1 MSDAAAAGGPASAGA
16 PRRLDAFL
24 AWTAG
29 PGTLYLAVLFVAPML
44 LVALFSLLV
53 GSAGGGVTATLTLAN
68 YARALDPLYLSVLA
82 RSAWLALLTTALSL
96 ALAYPAAWAI
106 RAARP
111 GRRGLLL
118 ALVIIPSWMN
128 LLIKNYAWIVIL
140 RRQGVINTVLL
151 SLGLVDQ
158 PLPLLFNQGAVLVGL
173 LHTHLPFMVLPLFVA
188 LDRMDWSLVEA
199 ARDLGAGRVATFW
212 RVVVPQT
219 LGGVAVGCTL
229 VFIPTL
235 GAFVTPDL
243 LGGPES
249 LMVGTLIEN
258 QLLQVRNWPFGSAL
272 SVLLMGVVLAALAGV
287 RKLLGPASSGVLA

>member
-1 MSDAAAAGGPASAGA
+1 VSIAE
-16 PRRLDAFL
+16 RRRVDAFL

-29 PGTLYLAVLFVAPML
+29 PGALYLAVFFVAPML
-44 LVALFSLLV
+44 LVVLFSVLEPTP
-53 GSAGGGVTATLTLAN
+53 GGGVRAALTLAN
-68 YARALDPLYLSVLA
+68 YRRALDPLYLSVLG
-82 RSAWLALLTTALSL
+82 RSAWLALLTTALAL

-106 RAARP
+106 RASAP

-128 LLIKNYAWIVIL
+128 LLVKNYAWIVIL
-140 RRQGVINTVLL
+140 RRQGVLNTLL
-151 SLGLVDQ
+151 QTLGVIDQ
-158 PLPLLFNQGAVLVGL
+158 PLPLLFNQGAVLIGL
-173 LHTHLPFMVLPLFVA
+173 LHTHLPFMVLPLYVA

-199 ARDLGAGRVATFW
+199 ARDLGADRWAAFR

-249 LMVGTLIEN
+249 LMVGTLIES
-258 QLLQVRNWPFGSAL
+258 QLLQARNWPFASAL
-272 SVLLMGVVLAALAGV
+272 AVLLMVVVLAALAGV
-287 RKLLGPASSGVLA
+287 RRLVGPGAAEVIA

>member
-1 MSDAAAAGGPASAGA
+1 VSELAK
-16 PRRLDAFL
+16 RRVDAFL

-29 PGTLYLAVLFVAPML
+29 PGTLYLAVFFVAPML
-44 LVALFSLLV
+44 IVALFSVLEPTP
-53 GSAGGGVTATLTLAN
+53 GGGVRAALTLDN
-68 YARALDPLYLSVLA
+68 YRRALDPLYLSVLG
-82 RSAWLALLTTALSL
+82 RSAWLALLTTALAL

-106 RAARP
+106 RTAPP

-140 RRQGVINTVLL
+140 RRQGVLNTLL
-151 SLGLVDQ
+151 QALGVVDQ
-158 PLPLLFNQGAVLVGL
+158 PLPLLFNQGAVLIGL
-173 LHTHLPFMVLPLFVA
+173 LHTHLPFMVLPLYVA
-188 LDRMDWSLVEA
+188 LDRLDWSLVEA
-199 ARDLGAGRVATFW
+199 ARDLGADRWAAFR

-249 LMVGTLIEN
+249 LMVGTLIEG
-258 QLLQVRNWPFGSAL
+258 QLLQARNWPFASAL
-272 SVLLMGVVLAALAGV
+272 AVLLMVVVLGALVGVRRLAGP
-287 RKLLGPASSGVLA
+287 GAAEAIA

>member
-1 MSDAAAAGGPASAGA
+1 MSPTAA
-16 PRRLDAFL
+16 RRRTDAFL

-29 PGTLYLAVLFVAPML
+29 PGALYLAVFFVAPTL

-53 GSAGGGVTATLTLAN
+53 GSPGGGVTRAFTLAN
-68 YARALDPLYLSVLA
+68 YARALDPLYLSVLG

-140 RRQGVINTVLL
+140 RRQGVINTLL
-151 SLGLVDQ
+151 TTLGVIDQ

-173 LHTHLPFMVLPLFVA
+173 LHTQLPFMVLPLFVA
-188 LDRMDWSLVEA
+188 LDRMDGSLVEA
-199 ARDLGAGRVATFW
+199 ARDLGAGRAATFW

-219 LGGVAVGCTL
+219 LGGAAVGCTL

-249 LMVGTLIEN
+249 LMVGSLIEN

-272 SVLLMGVVLAALAGV
+272 SMLLMIVVLAAMGGIRRLFGAEAAEGLA
-287 RKLLGPASSGVLA
+287 

>member
-1 MSDAAAAGGPASAGA
+1 
-16 PRRLDAFL
+16 
-24 AWTAG
+24 
-29 PGTLYLAVLFVAPML
+29 VAPL
-44 LVALFSLLV
+44 LLV
-53 GSAGGGVTATLTLAN
+53 GLFSVLEPTPGGGVRAAFTLAN
-68 YARALDPLYLSVLA
+68 YRRALDPLYLSVLG
-82 RSAWLALLTTALSL
+82 RSAWLALLTTALAL
-96 ALAYPAAWAI
+96 VLAYPAAWAI
-106 RAARP
+106 RAAPP

-140 RRQGVINTVLL
+140 RRQGVVNTLL
-151 SLGLVDQ
+151 ETLGVIDE

-173 LHTHLPFMVLPLFVA
+173 LHTHLPFMVLPLYVA

-199 ARDLGAGRVATFW
+199 ARDLGADRWAAFR

-249 LMVGTLIEN
+249 LMVGTLIES
-258 QLLQVRNWPFGSAL
+258 QLLQARDWPFASAL
-272 SVLLMGVVLAALAGV
+272 AVLLITVVLAALAVV
-287 RKLLGPASSGVLA
+287 RRVAGPGGAEVAA

>member
-1 MSDAAAAGGPASAGA
+1 VK
-16 PRRLDAFL
+16 RRADAFL

-29 PGTLYLAVLFVAPML
+29 PGTLYLAVFFVAPML
-44 LVALFSLLV
+44 IVALFSVLR
-53 GSAGGGVTATLTLAN
+53 GNPGGGVTAALTLSN
-68 YARALDPLYLSVLA
+68 YQRALDPLYLSVLG
-82 RSAWLALLTTALSL
+82 RSAWLALVTTVLSL

-111 GRRGLLL
+111 GHRGLLL

-140 RRQGVINTVLL
+140 RRQGVINTLLL
-151 SLGLVDQ
+151 SLGVIDQ
-158 PLPLLFNQGAVLVGL
+158 PLSLVFNQGAVLVGL
-173 LHTHLPFMVLPLFVA
+173 LHTQLPFMVLPLFVA

-199 ARDLGAGRVATFW
+199 ARDLGAGRAATFW

-258 QLLQVRNWPFGSAL
+258 QLLQVRNWPFGAAL
-272 SVLLMGVVLAALAGV
+272 SMLVMVVVLGALAGV
-287 RKLLGPASSGVLA
+287 RRLLGRDDAEVLA

>member
-1 MSDAAAAGGPASAGA
+1 LSASAKAHSSA
-16 PRRLDAFL
+16 PARREPDAFL
-24 AWTAG
+24 RWTAG
-29 PGTLYLAVLFVAPML
+29 PGTLYLAVFFVAPML
-44 LVALFSLLV
+44 IVALFSLLQGGPV
-53 GSAGGGVTATLTLAN
+53 GGVTAAFTLAN
-68 YARALDPLYLSVLA
+68 YRRALDPLYLSVLG

-106 RAARP
+106 RAAPP

-140 RRQGVINTVLL
+140 RRQGVINTLL
-151 SLGLVDQ
+151 GSLGLIDQ
-158 PLPLLFNQGAVLVGL
+158 PLPLLFNQGAVVVGL

-199 ARDLGAGRVATFW
+199 ARDLGAGRAAAFW

-219 LGGVAVGCTL
+219 LGGAAVGCTL

-249 LMVGTLIEN
+249 LMVGTLIES
-258 QLLQVRNWPFGSAL
+258 QLLQARDWPFGSAL
-272 SVLLMGVVLAALAGV
+272 SMLLMVVVLGALAGV
-287 RKLLGPASSGVLA
+287 RRLVGRGPAEVAA